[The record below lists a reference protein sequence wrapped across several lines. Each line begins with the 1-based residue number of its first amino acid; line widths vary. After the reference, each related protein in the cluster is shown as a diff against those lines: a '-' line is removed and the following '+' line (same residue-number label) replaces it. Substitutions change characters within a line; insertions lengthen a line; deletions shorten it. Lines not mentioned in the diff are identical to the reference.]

1 MQTYNCV
8 ALFLLCE
15 KDINCLKRRT
25 WGRFSC
31 LTESETGETSDCV
44 TIHEMHKD
52 IYKKMLFKKGGADDK
67 VTSLLHYLDIVESK
81 RIFHFYV
88 EYS

>member
-1 MQTYNCV
+1 M
-8 ALFLLCE
+8 
-15 KDINCLKRRT
+15 
-25 WGRFSC
+25 G
-31 LTESETGETSDCV
+31 TSDCV